1 MSLRIDRSKTNVS
14 NSCNLPILTIV
25 FLLIGYLS
33 GCASINPGPF
43 EEYRDAFLEMQSSAD
58 AVLAMDYEWTYKKY
72 IQEIKEG
79 DNAIIENLLLTFPD
93 EGYYLW
99 GLPSEPLFIK
109 IKRTQQALTMLN
121 STFAEYTSL
130 LAQLSSGSLVDVKIF
145 EQLTKEL
152 YKNAISAAKELNLS
166 SSEKQI
172 ALFSTI
178 SAEAARLYMEK
189 RRKEDL
195 IKVISENQ
203 ETIDLFSKHAIGL
216 IKLMAVDMK
225 AEYNKQTKSI
235 VLRWQGKTGRARIKV
250 IKELLEINSQ
260 VIAQLEVLRSLE
272 QSYTIFSRKHRE
284 LGDAISNG
292 TLRKLNT
299 SDMIN
304 IAKRLNRMYK
314 KLAKTK

>member
-1 MSLRIDRSKTNVS
+1 MGLRIDRSKTNVK
-14 NSCNLPILTIV
+14 NRGNLPILATV
-25 FLLIGYLS
+25 FLLVGYLS

-43 EEYRDAFLEMQSSAD
+43 EEYRDAFLEVQSSAD
-58 AVLAMDYEWTYKKY
+58 AVLAIEYDWTYKNY
-72 IQEIKEG
+72 IKKLKEG
-79 DNAIIENLLLTFPD
+79 DNVIIENLLLTFPD

-109 IKRTQQALTMLN
+109 IKRTQQALTTLN
-121 STFAEYTSL
+121 ATFAEYTSL
-130 LAQLSSGSLVDVKIF
+130 LAQLSSGSLVDVNTF
-145 EQLTKEL
+145 EKLTKEL
-152 YKNAISAAKELNLS
+152 YENTISAAKGLNLS
-166 SSEKQI
+166 SSERHI
-172 ALFSTI
+172 ALFSTL
-178 SAEAARLYMEK
+178 STEAARLYIEK
-189 RRKEDL
+189 RRKEAL

-203 ETIDLFSKHAIGL
+203 QTIDLFSRHAIGL

-235 VLRWQGKTGRARIKV
+235 VLRWQGKTGRARIKA

-284 LGDAISNG
+284 LGEAISGG

-304 IAKRLNRMYK
+304 TAKRLNRMYK
-314 KLAKTK
+314 KLSKTK